1 MKKFLF
7 PIFLGLITVIAEAT
21 TIKTVTVKCGACG
34 AMVSVT
40 NIISSSSFGH
50 MSLDT
55 RPAPPASYNYQ
66 HYVQSCSK
74 CGYVSYDITRTPN
87 VHVKNYLKN
96 NPVSANDIKL
106 LSYRSL
112 RAAEIQ
118 AIETPDS
125 IFSAMFA
132 LYAAWDADDR
142 NKNMEARYFRRIA
155 IQYLQK
161 FMKTGKAKADHW
173 LLLADMQRRTGDFQ
187 AAKATVLNLLKQE
200 HISAL
205 LRKIAEY
212 ELNLIEKKDRVAHD
226 VGTAIKTGVL

>member
-1 MKKFLF
+1 MKKFF
-7 PIFLGLITVIAEAT
+7 SAIFLGLVTVIAEAT
-21 TIKTVTVKCGACG
+21 TIKTETVKCGACG
-34 AMVSVT
+34 AMVSVA
-40 NIISSSSFGH
+40 NVISSSSFGY

-55 RPAPPASYNYQ
+55 RPAPPASYNHQY
-66 HYVQSCSK
+66 YVQSCFK
-74 CGYVSYDITRTPN
+74 CGYASYDITHTPN

-96 NPVSANDIKL
+96 NPISASNIKL

-125 IFSAMFA
+125 ISPAMFA
-132 LYAAWDADDR
+132 LYAAWNADDE
-142 NKNMEARYFRRIA
+142 NKDTEARYFRGIA

-161 FMKTGKAKADHW
+161 FMKTGKAKDDHW
-173 LLLADMQRRTGDFQ
+173 LLLADMQRRTGDFH

-200 HISAL
+200 HISAF

-212 ELNLIEKKDRVAHD
+212 ELILIDRRDSAAHD
-226 VGTAIKTGVL
+226 VGTAIKTGEL